1 MFYLVSDLKANFS
14 KNRFGAIGLDVSIVA
29 QCVEL
34 LNCKL
39 HLLSF
44 LYLGILSD
52 ANSRRKETWEPIIAR
67 EAYEKIVL
75 LEAKYFV
82 HFQESVPY
90 QFSFVFFGYLLSFYK
105 MPIRRVRRKLVS
117 IQTRF
122 LWGGVEG
129 EKKSLGYLE
138 EYVCY

>member
-44 LYLGILSD
+44 LYVGILID
-52 ANSRRKETWEPIIAR
+52 ANSMK
-67 EAYEKIVL
+67 KL
-75 LEAKYFV
+75 
-82 HFQESVPY
+82 
-90 QFSFVFFGYLLSFYK
+90 FSWKQNISS
-105 MPIRRVRRKLVS
+105 ISRRVCLINSVLS
-117 IQTRF
+117 SLAIFF
-122 LWGGVEG
+122 LST
-129 EKKSLGYLE
+129 KCL
-138 EYVCY
+138 